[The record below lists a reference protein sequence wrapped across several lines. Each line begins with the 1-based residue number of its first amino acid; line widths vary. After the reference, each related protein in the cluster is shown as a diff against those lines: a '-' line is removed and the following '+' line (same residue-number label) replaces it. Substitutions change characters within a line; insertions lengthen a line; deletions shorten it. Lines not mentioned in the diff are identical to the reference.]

1 MERTCNWILKST
13 CGEWIGSPVDHY
25 RLVKGV
31 STDTRT
37 LKPNQLYIPLIGE
50 RFDGHQ
56 FAGQAVERGAAA
68 VLWQKGRPLPDSLD
82 IPVIVVNDPLKALHR
97 MAARYRREIKAKV
110 VAVTGSNGKT
120 TTKDLIASALS
131 EKYSVHK
138 TEGNLNNH
146 IGVPLTLLSMPE
158 QTDLAVVEMGMNHPG
173 EISLLSRIAGP
184 DVAVITNIGE
194 SHIEHLGSREGIARA
209 KLEIK
214 EGLSPTGPII
224 YDGDEPL
231 LRHYLKHEARPQIR
245 VGWQEN
251 TDEAPE
257 QAEVRGTKGIVFR
270 SRKTGT
276 LFTVPLMGRHNIKNA
291 LYAVEVARQFS
302 LTEQEIAR
310 GLANTSL
317 TGMRLELKVA
327 GNGMLIINDAY
338 NASPTSMRAAL
349 DLLAEME
356 PEREKWALL
365 GDILEIGER
374 EESYHKEIGV
384 YAMKKG
390 INRLYTIGERGRW
403 IYEGAVE
410 AKNSAQTLVHFHTL
424 DDAATTLTREGHQN
438 SVLLVKASRAAQL
451 DQIVNKMTEGA

>member
-13 CGEWIGSPVDHY
+13 YGEWIGSPVDIY

-31 STDTRT
+31 STDSRT
-37 LKPNQLYIPLIGE
+37 LYPNQLYVPLIGE

-56 FAGQAVERGAAA
+56 FIDQAVERGAAA
-68 VLWQKGRPLPDSLD
+68 VLWQKGQPLPGSLD
-82 IPVIVVNDPLKALHR
+82 IPVIVVNNSLKALQQL
-97 MAARYRREIKAKV
+97 AARYRRESKAKV

-120 TTKDLIASALS
+120 TTKDLIASVLS
-131 EKYSVHK
+131 ERYTVHK
-138 TEGNLNNH
+138 TKGNLNNH

-173 EISLLSRIAGP
+173 EISFLSQIARP

-214 EGLSPTGPII
+214 EGLSSAGTII
-224 YDGDEPL
+224 FDGDEPL
-231 LRHYLKHEARPQIR
+231 LRQYLRNETRPQIR
-245 VGWQEN
+245 VGWQEDV
-251 TDEAPE
+251 DEAPE
-257 QAEVRGTKGIVFR
+257 QAEVRGTEGIVFR
-270 SRKTGT
+270 SRREGT
-276 LFTVPLMGRHNIKNA
+276 LFTLPLLGRHNMKNA
-291 LYAVEVARQFS
+291 LYAVEVARRFS
-302 LTEQEIAR
+302 LTEQEIAS
-310 GLANTSL
+310 GLANASL
-317 TGMRLELKVA
+317 TGMRLELKIA
-327 GNGMLIINDAY
+327 RNGMLVINDAY

-349 DLLAEME
+349 DLLQEIE
-356 PEREKWALL
+356 PGREKWALL
-365 GDILEIGER
+365 GDILEIGEQ
-374 EESYHKEIGV
+374 EESYHREIGV

-424 DDAATTLTREGHQN
+424 NDAANTLTREGNQK